1 MRTQTLTHTRTHRC
15 SQTHTV
21 KRPGKGLKPSSVFQ
35 AETIALLFCD
45 LEPFH
50 LFMIKHQV
58 REFLSPTIVYFQE
71 VPKPRGRPLSVCFL
85 GLWAEMKGREREQSS
100 LTGIFMLLEVT
111 SRLPKTPGP
120 DPPSTPL
127 PTGEESGRA
136 WEEGTCE
143 QSLLLGSRLQRSFV
157 YASLVKA
164 LCPSLLPTCL
174 HPGWNLNIEK
184 SVSVWFQENRAKS
197 AVSHQLPSCSLQFY
211 KIQNSACKM
220 PRTIITF
227 CERSNNRK
235 TDHHISLQPI
245 STFYFF

>member
-120 DPPSTPL
+120 DPPSTPASDRRGKWTSL
-127 PTGEESGRA
+127 GGGDMWTEPPAWIKATEE
-136 WEEGTCE
+136 
-143 QSLLLGSRLQRSFV
+143 
-157 YASLVKA
+157 
-164 LCPSLLPTCL
+164 LCL
-174 HPGWNLNIEK
+174 
-184 SVSVWFQENRAKS
+184 R
-197 AVSHQLPSCSLQFY
+197 
-211 KIQNSACKM
+211 
-220 PRTIITF
+220 
-227 CERSNNRK
+227 
-235 TDHHISLQPI
+235 IS
-245 STFYFF
+245 S